1 MKIIISEV
9 ISNTPEMREVRREV
23 TEDGK
28 ERFVVQPP
36 HDNYW
41 VAGRTPMAAMRNAG
55 YPCSVV
61 QIFSGDWKTW

>member
-1 MKIIISEV
+1 
-9 ISNTPEMREVRREV
+9 MREVRREV